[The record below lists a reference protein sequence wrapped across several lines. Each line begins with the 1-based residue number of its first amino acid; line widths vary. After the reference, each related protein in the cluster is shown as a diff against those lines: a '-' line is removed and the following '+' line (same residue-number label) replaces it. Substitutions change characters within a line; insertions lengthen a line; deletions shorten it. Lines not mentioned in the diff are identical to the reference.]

1 MAKIEI
7 RDCTK
12 VYARGVRAL
21 DGLSLEV
28 ADGELL
34 VLAGPSGSGKTTL
47 LRLIAGL
54 DEPTSGSI
62 HLDGQNLAGVP
73 PRKRDVALVFQ
84 NLALYEH
91 LTVEQNLAFG
101 ASLKNGEWWTWRRT
115 SPETKE
121 RIRWAANLL
130 GIERL
135 LDRRPA
141 ELSGGEQQRV
151 AIGRAIIRRPK
162 VLLLDE
168 PLSSLDQPLRR
179 KLRGELKQLQ
189 RELGVTT
196 IYVTHDEP
204 DALALAHRVA
214 VIERG
219 RLVRVG
225 TPDETLKLE
234 L

>member
-28 ADGELL
+28 SDGELL

-62 HLDGQNLAGVP
+62 YLDGRNLAGVP

-84 NLALYEH
+84 SLALYEH

-101 ASLKNGEWWTWRRT
+101 ANLKNGGWWTWGRT
-115 SPETKE
+115 SPETKV

-151 AIGRAIIRRPK
+151 AIGRAIVRRPK

-168 PLSSLDQPLRR
+168 PLSSLDQSLRR

-196 IYVTHDEP
+196 VYVTHDAT
-204 DALALAHRVA
+204 DALALADRVA
-214 VIERG
+214 VIDRG
-219 RLVRVG
+219 RLACVG
-225 TPDETLKLE
+225 APDETLNLE